1 MEGLQSQIS
10 KMKCVLYFP
19 IDLVSFF
26 FVKAV
31 AKLSDFT
38 VEKGFKAIR
47 IVLSKYDV
55 VFFGFIF
62 GQTASSK

>member
-1 MEGLQSQIS
+1 MESLQNQIC
-10 KMKCVLYFP
+10 KMKCVLITPYRSGF
-19 IDLVSFF
+19 IF

-47 IVLSKYDV
+47 NVLSKYDV
-55 VFFGFIF
+55 VFFDFTF

>member
-1 MEGLQSQIS
+1 MLS
-10 KMKCVLYFP
+10 L
-19 IDLVSFF
+19 

-47 IVLSKYDV
+47 NVLLKYEV
-55 VFFGFIF
+55 VFFDFIF
-62 GQTASSK
+62 GQTTSWK